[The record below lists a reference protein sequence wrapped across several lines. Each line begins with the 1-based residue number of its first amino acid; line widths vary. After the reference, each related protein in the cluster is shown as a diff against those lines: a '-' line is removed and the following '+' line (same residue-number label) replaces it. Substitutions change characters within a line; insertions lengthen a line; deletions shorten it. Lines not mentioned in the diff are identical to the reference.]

1 MTSRK
6 MLWNLFSKEMR
17 VLGIDPSLRSTG
29 YAVLEGDRKQQAV
42 LEFGLIKTKTG
53 EPLEAS
59 LTHIAESLENI
70 LVQHKP
76 DILAIED
83 IFTARNIRVALQLG
97 HVRGVVIVV
106 CRRSGLAAAGYSATR
121 IKETV
126 AGYGRADKKQ
136 IQHMVTRTLELP
148 EEPPSD
154 AADAMAAALTHFFWS
169 LPGGYG

>member
-1 MTSRK
+1 

-59 LTHIAESLENI
+59 LTHIAESMENI
-70 LVQHKP
+70 LVKHKP

-154 AADAMAAALTHFFWS
+154 AADAMAAALTHFYWS
-169 LPGGYG
+169 GSGGYG